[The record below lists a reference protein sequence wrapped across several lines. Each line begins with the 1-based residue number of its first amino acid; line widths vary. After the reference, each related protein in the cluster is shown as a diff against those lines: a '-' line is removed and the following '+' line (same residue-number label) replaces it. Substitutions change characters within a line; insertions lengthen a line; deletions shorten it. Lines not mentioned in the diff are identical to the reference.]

1 MDINQQLQ
9 QTPNW
14 LRLNAYERAKI
25 CCQLLS
31 TLGQPI
37 PSWMQLR
44 QWIGKGSAND
54 IHRAKQDFLS
64 ERQQV
69 SAELIHQDDM
79 PTQLSGSLQE
89 WWQQLKQAA
98 EQEYSLQKQ
107 QWQQEKIELQQ
118 QFLAL
123 QNHIE
128 QQHQAIEQLQQQLE
142 SCQKQYQQAQQDIT
156 LKEQL
161 ASQHA
166 IEYQQLVTLAKT
178 QQTTYITAQ
187 QQQHTQQ
194 LADQQ
199 QQQFLLDQQMKVLA
213 DFHGFAAQQ
222 IDLARQQHDQQHT
235 LLLELVQQ
243 ILCEQAKQQ
252 PTEPS
257 WLTIQ
262 QAQRARLQHRQKLFR
277 F

>member
-69 SAELIHQDDM
+69 SAELIRQDDM

-128 QQHQAIEQLQQQLE
+128 QQQQAIEQLQQQLE
-142 SCQKQYQQAQQDIT
+142 SCQK
-156 LKEQL
+156 
-161 ASQHA
+161 
-166 IEYQQLVTLAKT
+166 
-178 QQTTYITAQ
+178 
-187 QQQHTQQ
+187 
-194 LADQQ
+194 
-199 QQQFLLDQQMKVLA
+199 MKVLA

-252 PTEPS
+252 QQPTEPS